1 MMSNPG
7 SGSSQYNISLLDSNG
22 SNYNDWKFRVSTLLK
37 VKGLMGI
44 VRGTKKYPSKKV
56 TDLKDQVAVTA
67 TFDKWHVQND

>member
-7 SGSSQYNISLLDSNG
+7 SGSSQYNIPLLDSNG

-44 VRGTKKYPSKKV
+44 VRGTKKYPPKKV
-56 TDLKDQVAVTA
+56 TDPKDQVVVTA